1 VEPVVEIGI
10 VADVGGRA
18 QAALDAR
25 YGPGWYA

>member
-1 VEPVVEIGI
+1 VEPTIEIG
-10 VADVGGRA
+10 VVVDVEGEA